1 MKIIVHKSE
10 ERGHAN
16 HGWLDA
22 HHTFSFASW
31 YNPEQVHF
39 GMLRVLNDDVVSPGN
54 GFGRHP
60 HDNMEIVT
68 IPLEGALEH
77 RDSMGNAGVIKN
89 GEVQI
94 MSAGTGIYHS
104 EMNASKTEPV
114 KVLQTW
120 VFPKVKNIEPRY
132 DQKAFTKQE
141 RMNKL
146 QTVVSPDKE
155 SKDTMWINQDCWY
168 SLGTFDVEKEMNYKM
183 HKDGNGVYIFVIEGK
198 IKVGDKELGKRD
210 GAGVWETDNVEIG
223 VTPGTELLLI
233 EVPMK

>member
-1 MKIIVHKSE
+1 MKIIVHKSG

-39 GMLRVLNDDVVSPGN
+39 GLLRVLNDDVVAPGM

-60 HDNMEIVT
+60 HDKMEVVT
-68 IPLEGALEH
+68 LPLDGSLEH
-77 RDSMGNAGVIKN
+77 SDSMGNRGVIKN

-94 MSAGTGIYHS
+94 MSAGTGIQHS

-120 VFPKVKNIEPRY
+120 VFPKLNNIEPRY
-132 DQKAFTKQE
+132 DQKSFPKET
-141 RMNKL
+141 RLNKL
-146 QTVVSPDKE
+146 LTVVSPDKE
-155 SKDTMWINQDCWY
+155 SK
-168 SLGTFDVEKEMNYKM
+168 E
-183 HKDGNGVYIFVIEGK
+183 
-198 IKVGDKELGKRD
+198 
-210 GAGVWETDNVEIG
+210 
-223 VTPGTELLLI
+223 
-233 EVPMK
+233 